1 MTPSPSRRRL
11 LGASLLPAAL
21 SLVGCGSFRGGD
33 EPSQDPVAA
42 DGSGETQTVASP
54 DRCLSDEDA
63 SRRARPEPP
72 ARADAGPENEAIP
85 DRPLSEYGLA
95 LFAGGERLAAQQTS
109 DALMLGESDTF
120 GTLVWST
127 ADGTILERHDNGLV
141 GAIAA
146 DSRGRLAIGGVTT
159 VELREADGEVLKVL
173 TGGEEP
179 FGPRIGNRVGD
190 LALTADGTRL
200 VVLGADGR
208 VTIWHLEDET
218 CEVEH
223 EIAAELGTVIALS
236 LSPAD
241 DTLALC
247 AEDGTVEL
255 WDPHAGT
262 RTGTGPDVPGTVAGL
277 AHAED
282 GTLILA
288 ADGERALHALAPSG
302 ELTTGPA
309 LSAEGPYWVA
319 AGTGRRVAAVGRGD
333 NRVQLWERETD
344 ETVQLPVVR
353 GSAGRLVFSPDGTTL
368 YSASPSQGVVAWSG
382 GESWNSFETP

>member
-1 MTPSPSRRRL
+1 
-11 LGASLLPAAL
+11 
-21 SLVGCGSFRGGD
+21 
-33 EPSQDPVAA
+33 
-42 DGSGETQTVASP
+42 
-54 DRCLSDEDA
+54 
-63 SRRARPEPP
+63 
-72 ARADAGPENEAIP
+72 
-85 DRPLSEYGLA
+85 
-95 LFAGGERLAAQQTS
+95 
-109 DALMLGESDTF
+109 MLK
-120 GTLVWST
+120 
-127 ADGTILERHDNGLV
+127 A
-141 GAIAA
+141 
-146 DSRGRLAIGGVTT
+146 
-159 VELREADGEVLKVL
+159 L

-262 RTGTGPDVPGTVAGL
+262 RTGTGPDLPGTVAGL
-277 AHAED
+277 THAED
-282 GTLILA
+282 GTLLLA
-288 ADGERALHALAPSG
+288 ADEERALHALAPSG
-302 ELTTGPA
+302 EVATGPA

-319 AGTGRRVAAVGRGD
+319 AGAGGRVAAVGRGD
-333 NRVQLWERETD
+333 NRVLLWERESD
-344 ETVQLPVVR
+344 ETVELPVVR

-382 GESWNSFETP
+382 GESWSSFETP